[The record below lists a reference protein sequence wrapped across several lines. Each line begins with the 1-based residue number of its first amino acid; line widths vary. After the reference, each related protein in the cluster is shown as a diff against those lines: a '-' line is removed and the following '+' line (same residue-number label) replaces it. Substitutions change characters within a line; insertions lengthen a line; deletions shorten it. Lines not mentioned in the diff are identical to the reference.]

1 MRDLGDV
8 GFGGGRGHDRLG
20 GPGPVSYTHLENKDL
35 FEAMKEALG
44 DKVEK
49 VAVSTRLTDAP
60 ACITAEGPLSLE
72 MEKILS
78 GMPGADDEV
87 KTQRV
92 LEVNAK
98 HPVFGTLKTAQEA
111 GDADKVKL
119 YADILYNQALLVEG
133 LPIEDPVAYAQ
144 AVTQLMK

>member
-1 MRDLGDV
+1 
-8 GFGGGRGHDRLG
+8 
-20 GPGPVSYTHLENKDL
+20 
-35 FEAMKEALG
+35 MKEALG

-60 ACITAEGPLSLE
+60 ACITASGPLSLE

-78 GMPGADDEV
+78 AMPDASDEM

-98 HPVFGTLKTAQEA
+98 HPVFEALKAAQDVD
-111 GDADKVKL
+111 DADKVKL
-119 YADILYNQALLVEG
+119 YTEILYNQALLVEG
-133 LPIEDPVAYAQ
+133 LPIDDPVAYAQ

>member
-1 MRDLGDV
+1 
-8 GFGGGRGHDRLG
+8 
-20 GPGPVSYTHLENKDL
+20 
-35 FEAMKEALG
+35 MKEALG